1 MNQTT
6 FETTGAGRTQNERV
20 LHCLQE
26 NAGSWVAMPVL
37 ARAGSG
43 SPEGFC
49 MVHSRVADLRK
60 LGHHIEQACDRKDG
74 QTHSRYRLV
83 EGAKSEAG
91 SGKETAAAAA

>member
-1 MNQTT
+1 MNQTAFT
-6 FETTGAGRTQNERV
+6 ATNAGRTQNERV

-43 SPEGFC
+43 SAGGFC

-60 LGHHIEQACDRKDG
+60 AGHTIQQMSERKAG
-74 QTHSRYRLV
+74 QTHSFYRLT
-83 EGAKSEAG
+83 ENAECGMRKAE
-91 SGKETAAAAA
+91 